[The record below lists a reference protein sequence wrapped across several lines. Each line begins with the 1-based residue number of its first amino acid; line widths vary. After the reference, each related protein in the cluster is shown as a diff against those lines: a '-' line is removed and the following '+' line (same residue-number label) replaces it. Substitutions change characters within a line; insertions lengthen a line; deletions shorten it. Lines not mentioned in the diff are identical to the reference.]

1 MKNFKTF
8 GLLSLCA
15 ALCASVAIG
24 SFTLTAKAADEVSPY
39 DTISLETGAS
49 VRYADSSQEMGFSYR
64 LMMPATEYEK
74 IKDEAVFGIY
84 LAPQDYY
91 AVHPF
96 NSVEN
101 IEQYYDTVNTT
112 PAAGKAKLYD
122 YQGTMGATDG
132 ETVYFRGS
140 LIGVLDGSNNGANN
154 LTRDFRAVGY
164 VKYTVD
170 GKSVYKFIQ
179 AEDESDNIR
188 SMAFV
193 AEKAIEANAEK
204 IKTTADET
212 VKADLTA
219 KNAKLKEFYI
229 DKVEEPFGANAEQGE
244 VTRVYNCENKTLT
257 LPQVATINA
266 VQKNT
271 YWKDKYEYKWT
282 LTDTNETVVNG
293 GESLT
298 DKQGIF
304 TLACTAIK
312 GGVEKVVYTQPY
324 QVTDLGE
331 TTVNGETLTPKG
343 DVMIKNADGTYKNE
357 YESVT
362 HVAQY
367 YPKLKATGDFVFNAE
382 ITVTG
387 DKDPE
392 VFNNDPSKCGSGA
405 GFIISCGAGKELTVF
420 TNKNNAPGGAG
431 KDNKLIFL
439 VNTTPGGTMMTANYF
454 MLAAGTHFGKVG
466 TKVKFSVE
474 RIGNEISFKH
484 NQQGKVITFCEDGT
498 VVPGNGIT
506 FTGDSAKVGEHVG
519 TMLKNGNE
527 TAFGAYREFGYRGEY
542 TYNPSLT
549 NKTNALRAVTAS
561 GESSATAKG
570 NEALT
575 KQADGSHQ
583 SEYAE
588 TGNTLQYI
596 PATKQT
602 GDFTLGV
609 ATTDADNAASQR
621 IYAERA
627 NLKVDVVIARE
638 NGNLSRLRPKMQR

>member
-8 GLLSLCA
+8 KLLSLCA

-39 DTISLETGAS
+39 DTISLEAGAS

-101 IEQYYDTVNTT
+101 IEKYYDTVNAT
-112 PAAGKAKLYD
+112 PAAGKARLYD

-140 LIGVLDGSNNGANN
+140 LIGVLDGSNDGANN

-193 AEKAIEANAEK
+193 AEKAIEANAGK
-204 IKTTADET
+204 IQTSVDET
-212 VKADLTA
+212 EKADLTA

-282 LTDTNETVVNG
+282 LTDTKETIVNG
-293 GESLT
+293 GESLA
-298 DKQGIF
+298 DKQGIY

-362 HVAQY
+362 NVAQY

-387 DKDPE
+387 DKAPE
-392 VFNNDPSKCGSGA
+392 RIDSGRVGSGV

-420 TNKNNAPGGAG
+420 TNKVNTSGEKNEM
-431 KDNKLIFL
+431 KKLIFL

-454 MLAAGTHFGKVG
+454 MLAAGAHLGDLG
-466 TKVKFSVE
+466 AKVKFSVV
-474 RIGNEISFKH
+474 RTGNEISFYH
-484 NQQGKVITFCEDGT
+484 AQNLKVITFCEDGT

-506 FTGDSAKVGEHVG
+506 FTGDSTKVGEHVG
-519 TMLKNGNE
+519 KMLRNGNE

-549 NKTNALRAVTAS
+549 NKTNALRAVTAP
-561 GESSATAKG
+561 GESSASAKG
-570 NEALT
+570 NEMLT
-575 KQADGSHQ
+575 KQADGSLK

-602 GDFTLGV
+602 GDFTLDV
-609 ATTDADNAASQR
+609 ATTDADNAASQS

-638 NGNLSRLRPKMQR
+638 NGNLSRLRPKKQR